1 MKKTRSFVTVT
12 TKEESEAIAI
22 QWANFFYAARIPFL
36 AAENTEFKKAMEM
49 TRPGFPVES
58 IIRKSLAGKFLDNK
72 FEDIETKEAN
82 LLMGKK
88 VVISQDGWSNLHNQ
102 PIIATALH
110 YPGKSLFLDAVD
122 VGAEA
127 KRAEYC
133 FDLIKNSIETV
144 EEKYQCS
151 GLCFR

>member
-1 MKKTRSFVTVT
+1 
-12 TKEESEAIAI
+12 
-22 QWANFFYAARIPFL
+22 
-36 AAENTEFKKAMEM
+36 
-49 TRPGFPVES
+49 
-58 IIRKSLAGKFLDNK
+58 
-72 FEDIETKEAN
+72 
-82 LLMGKK
+82 MGKK

-151 GLCFR
+151 VVGIVSDNENKMVKVSFCED